1 LRGVRFWLQMWWD
14 LRNLFHC
21 RNDFEG
27 ADKTARETFFILG
40 DDLGPVS
47 GCSHLSLPNF
57 SCFLFIS
64 GIAFWPS

>member
-1 LRGVRFWLQMWWD
+1 
-14 LRNLFHC
+14 LFHC